1 MTICTGRRRVA
12 SRRAR
17 VTGLVVVA
25 VAALG
30 GASGAIAAGSSGSAS
45 SAGSAGEKTIARAIN
60 LRSADVPGFR
70 PQPSAGGGADPVGA
84 RIASCQGGAGSGTHP
99 GAVDASSPYF
109 AKSAGLQELQVQ
121 SIVEIE
127 RSPSIVQSDLVL
139 ARGGRARACLSQAL
153 NGLKFSVQGIQVRIT
168 HVRVTALAVPA
179 PGANGSFGIRMK
191 LSITT
196 LGLSVPMTA
205 DIIGVGVGRDE
216 LSLAT
221 TGIAEGFPGRTERRL
236 TSLLVS
242 RALAKPH

>member
-1 MTICTGRRRVA
+1 M
-12 SRRAR
+12 
-17 VTGLVVVA
+17 GLVAVA

-30 GASGAIAAGSSGSAS
+30 GASGAIAAGSSG
-45 SAGSAGEKTIARAIN
+45 EKTIARAIN
-60 LRSADVPGFR
+60 LRSADVPGF
-70 PQPSAGGGADPVGA
+70 SAQRSGGGGADPVSA
-84 RIASCQGGAGSGTHP
+84 RIASCQGGTGSGTHP

-109 AKSAGLQELQVQ
+109 AKSAGLQDLQVQ

-127 RSPSIVQSDLVL
+127 RSPSIVQSDLVQ
-139 ARGGRARACLSQAL
+139 ARGGRARACLRQAF

-168 HVRVTALAVPA
+168 HVGVTALAVPA
-179 PGANGSFGIRMK
+179 GGANGSFGIRMK

-216 LSLAT
+216 LSLLT
-221 TGIAEGFPGRTERRL
+221 TAVAEGFPGGTERRL

>member
-1 MTICTGRRRVA
+1 M
-12 SRRAR
+12 
-17 VTGLVVVA
+17 VA
-25 VAALG
+25 VAVGALG
-30 GASGAIAAGSSGSAS
+30 GASGAIAAGSS
-45 SAGSAGEKTIARAIN
+45 GEKTIARAIN
-60 LRSADVPGFR
+60 LRSADVPGFSSQR
-70 PQPSAGGGADPVGA
+70 SGGGADPVGA
-84 RIASCQGGAGSGTHP
+84 GIASCQGATGSGTHP

-109 AKSAGLQELQVQ
+109 VKSAGLQDLQVQ

-127 RSPSIVQSDLVL
+127 RSPSIVQSDLVQ
-139 ARGGRARACLSQAL
+139 ARSGHDRACLRQAFT
-153 NGLKFSVQGIQVRIT
+153 GLKFSVQGIQVRIT

-191 LSITT
+191 LSITAQT
-196 LGLSVPMTA
+196 VSVPMTA

-216 LSLAT
+216 LTLAT